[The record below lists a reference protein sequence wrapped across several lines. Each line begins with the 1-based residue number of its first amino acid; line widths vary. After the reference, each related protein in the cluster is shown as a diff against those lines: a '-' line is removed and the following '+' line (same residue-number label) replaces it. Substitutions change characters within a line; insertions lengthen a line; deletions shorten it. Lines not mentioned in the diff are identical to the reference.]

1 MKLYFRLAWR
11 NLWRH
16 RRRTLIVVLAIGLTL
31 AMMMWYDGMM
41 TGFEDAIYGNAIQV
55 LGGNIQVHAEGYELR
70 TDKNPLLPLVDDAA
84 VVAAAKTQPQVV
96 AAYRRIQTG
105 GLATSREGAFAVT
118 IVGVEPEAELPV
130 SLVAQNVK
138 DGRYLQSEDL
148 DLIFIGKGLADAMD
162 VGVGDRLTLVGQA
175 MHNQMRQR
183 TMTVVGIYDVGM
195 PDIEKRTIYITLK
208 EAQELYDM
216 LGQSTE
222 VAMTLQQLGQE
233 QAVINAMAA
242 TLKGYEMGSWQTNF
256 PELQQAI
263 NRKTSVM
270 GVFNVIILMIAGIGI
285 LNLLLM
291 AVFERRR
298 EIGLLGALGMKP
310 RQITWLFLLEGA
322 LMGLV
327 GVGAGIIIG
336 LALNL
341 WLGYVG
347 FDYAQFAGLSE
358 YMALI
363 SGRVYPTLGL
373 EKIYARALTALII
386 CTLAAWYPAREASRQ
401 EPAQALHSV

>member
-41 TGFEDAIYGNAIQV
+41 TGFEDAVYGNAIQV